1 VDRSKRLALHRS
13 TAWSTRVEL
22 VVTDPG
28 VIVEATRILNEVL
41 ERVDGV
47 ASRFRPDSEISTLC
61 RVPGHA
67 EPVAVSA
74 DLFELVS
81 VAVRAAKLTDGAVD
95 PTVGTA
101 MVHIGYDRDFR
112 LMEPNRDGDL
122 PSSSVVPGWRSI
134 GLCAEN
140 STVTLPAGT
149 LLDLGATAKAW
160 TADRAVSAIV
170 SRLDCGALVSLGGDI
185 AVGGLVPDRGFAV
198 GIADICG
205 DRSAATTVSITS
217 GGLATSGI
225 SSRHWAVG
233 GHQLH
238 HLLDPATGLPV
249 DSPWR
254 TVTVAAASCTDANI
268 ASTAAIVMGEAA
280 LTWLE
285 ERHLPAR
292 LVPVGGGATVT
303 VSGWPAETVDVPSS
317 TGTVD
322 CAGSAN
328 LAGTLP

>member
-1 VDRSKRLALHRS
+1 
-13 TAWSTRVEL
+13 VEL

-28 VIVEATRILNEVL
+28 VIIEATRMLNEVL

-61 RVPGHA
+61 RTTNQA
-67 EPVAVSA
+67 EPVVVSA
-74 DLFELVS
+74 DLFDLVS
-81 VAVRAAKLTDGAVD
+81 VAVRAARLTDGAVD

-101 MVHIGYDRDFR
+101 MVRIGYDRDFR
-112 LMEPNRDGDL
+112 LMEPNRADDL

-170 SRLDCGALVSLGGDI
+170 SRLGCGALVSLGGDI
-185 AVGGLVPDRGFAV
+185 AVGGPVPDGGFAV

-205 DRSAATTVSITS
+205 DISAATTVSITS

-233 GHQLH
+233 GHQVH

-249 DSPWR
+249 DSPWK

-268 ASTAAIVMGEAA
+268 ASTAAMVLGEAA
-280 LTWLE
+280 VTWLE

-292 LVPVGGGATVT
+292 LVPVGSGATIT
-303 VSGWPAETVDVPSS
+303 VAGWPPETVDVPSS
-317 TGTVD
+317 SGTD
-322 CAGSAN
+322 ELAGSAN
-328 LAGTLP
+328 LAGTAP